1 MKDSPPRRPDPDALL
16 AHVTAREADERRGR
30 LRIYFGASA
39 GVGKTFAMLLEAQR
53 LAQEGKDVVLG
64 LVETHGRA
72 KTTALLESEPLPVIA
87 PNMLDV
93 QGTPMAEFNIDA
105 ALLRHPDILIVDE
118 LAHTNLPGSRHP
130 KRWQDIDELLAS
142 GIDVMTTLNVQH
154 LESLRDVVFG
164 ITGVRVA
171 ETLPDTFFNS
181 ANEVILVDL
190 PTEDL
195 LKRLSTGQ
203 VYRPEQA
210 ERASKSFFRPGNLY
224 ALRELALRR
233 TAERVET
240 DVQGYRIER
249 AILPVWKTR
258 ASILCCIGPSPHD
271 DMVVRGAA
279 RLATELDVPWHAVYV
294 ETPRL
299 SRLPSE
305 QRARIISVVQ
315 LAASLGAKTAILSGS
330 KVADVLID
338 YAREQNHARV
348 VVGRS
353 SARRLPFRD
362 NLAISLGRLA
372 PDLDLIELS
381 AHSSGPATSANAIES
396 APLPIEK
403 IRSRRR
409 GYAAAIGA
417 CIFTSLVTTPLLP
430 FLSLTNIAML
440 FLLTVALVA
449 VRFGRNAA
457 VLAAFLNVAAYD
469 FFFVPPR
476 FSFAVADIEYV
487 VTFVVMLVVGLIIGE
502 LTSRLRY
509 QARVASHREQR
520 SRSLYEF
527 ARDLA
532 SALRA
537 EDVERIGT
545 ETLAKSFRCE
555 AIMLQSADDGRLEIP
570 DVLSQRQDFEP
581 AIAVWSFEHRS
592 SAGLGTD
599 TLPRSDFRYLP
610 LVAPMRVRGVL
621 AVKPANRRQ
630 LLIPEQTQ
638 HLNTFV
644 ALIAIALERVH
655 YVDVA
660 QDALVSI
667 ESEKLRNSLLAAV
680 SHDLR
685 SPLAAVVG
693 LAEALENSKQLPPE
707 LQSLTASIVE
717 QAQRMRALVT
727 NLLEMARI
735 EAGQVQVNAQWH
747 PVSELIGT
755 TLSAWR
761 LQLGNRAVQS
771 VFDDADMPVFADAV
785 MVDRMLSNLLE
796 NALRYT
802 PPDSPIRIYSH
813 SSPNSI
819 QLIVEDQG
827 PGLPAAEAEHVF
839 AKFVRGRAESNLGGI
854 GLGLTIARA
863 LARAQGGDLRLDASY
878 VGGARFIIELPQPP
892 MPQNIRDAMAIDAH
906 E

>member
-1 MKDSPPRRPDPDALL
+1 MKDSPARRPDPDALL
-16 AHVTAREADERRGR
+16 AHVTAREADARRGR

-64 LVETHGRA
+64 LIETHGRA
-72 KTTALLESEPLPVIA
+72 KTAALLESEHLPRIE

-105 ALLRHPDILIVDE
+105 ALLRKPEILIVDE

-181 ANEVILVDL
+181 ANEIILVDL

-195 LKRLSTGQ
+195 LKRLNTGQ

-258 ASILCCIGPSPHD
+258 ASILCCIGPGAHD

-279 RLATELDVPWHAVYV
+279 RLASELDVPWHAVYV

-299 SRLPSE
+299 SRLASLE
-305 QRARIISVVQ
+305 RARIISVVQ
-315 LAASLGAKTAILSGS
+315 LAASLGANTAILSGS

-353 SARRLPFRD
+353 SNRRLPFKD
-362 NLAISLGRLA
+362 NLAVSLGRLA

-381 AHSSGPATSANAIES
+381 AHSTAAATPSAAEA
-396 APLPIEK
+396 APRPPDNIG
-403 IRSRRR
+403 SRRR

-417 CIFTSLVTTPLLP
+417 CIFTALVTTPLLP

-449 VRFGRNAA
+449 VRFGRNPA

-476 FSFAVADIEYV
+476 FSFAVADFEYL
-487 VTFVVMLVVGLIIGE
+487 VTFAVMLVVGLMIGE

-520 SRSLYEF
+520 SRALYEF

-555 AIMLQSADDGRLEIP
+555 AIMLQSAADGRLEIP

-621 AVKPANRRQ
+621 AVKPASRRQ

-693 LAEALENSKQLPPE
+693 LAEALENSTQLPPE

-717 QAQRMRALVT
+717 QALRMRALVT

-747 PVSELIGT
+747 PISELIGA

-761 LQLGNRAVQS
+761 LQLGNRVVQT
-771 VFDDADMPVFADAV
+771 VFDNSELPVFADAV

-802 PPDSPIRIYSH
+802 PPDSAIRIRGQST
-813 SSPNSI
+813 SSSI

-892 MPQNIRDAMAIDAH
+892 LPQNIRDAFLLGAH